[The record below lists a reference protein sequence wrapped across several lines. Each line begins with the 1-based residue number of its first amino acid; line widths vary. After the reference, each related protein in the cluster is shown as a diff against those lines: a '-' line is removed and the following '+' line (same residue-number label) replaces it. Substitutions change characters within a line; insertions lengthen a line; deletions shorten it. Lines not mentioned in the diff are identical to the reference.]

1 MRQQHQLYLSLRS
14 ILTAQSDLQGLKQPE
29 LKRQKES
36 AKHDRLYGNPEEKSI
51 PIIVIDSCNFHYL
64 QNFEITLSN
73 LFR

>member
-51 PIIVIDSCNFHYL
+51 PIIFR
-64 QNFEITLSN
+64 
-73 LFR
+73 LFIYYREKFIRKWLWAHN